1 MIWNDVQYLWLLL
14 VMPFLMVLFFY
25 QRKRAGKIVGKQFD
39 SELIQKLRFGYSSSK
54 QRWRNV
60 FLSLSMILIVVSLA
74 GPKIG
79 TEVRE
84 VERRGLNML
93 IALDLSR
100 SMNAEDIS
108 PSRLQKAKFEI
119 NRLIDR
125 LQGDR
130 VGLIVFTGEAFV
142 QSPMTR
148 DYAALRLFLDIAE
161 TEQMPNSTTNLN
173 AALTRAGEVFE
184 SVKEANAESGEWDAA
199 DVLLVIADGEHFG
212 EDPIP
217 AVRELQE
224 KGVKVFSLG
233 IGTERGGR
241 IPVYEE
247 GQLKGYFRSEN
258 GETVITRMSS
268 ERLRAIA
275 FEGGGS
281 YFEIRS
287 GNETID
293 PLLARLE
300 DLERN
305 EFATQEFTDYKNRY
319 QTLLMAGLLLFILT
333 IFLKDD

>member
-1 MIWNDVQYLWLLL
+1 MIWNDVQFLWLLL
-14 VMPFLMVLFFY
+14 LIPLLMMALWV
-25 QRKRAGKIVGKQFD
+25 QRARAKKMVGEQFEAD
-39 SELIQKLRFGYSSSK
+39 LLQKLRSGYSSAK
-54 QRWRNV
+54 QRWRSGL
-60 FLSLSMILIVVSLA
+60 FLASTTLIVMALA

-161 TEQMPNSTTNLN
+161 TDQMPNSTTNMI
-173 AALTRAGEVFE
+173 AAIERAGEVFD
-184 SVKEANAESGEWDAA
+184 SVQDAEAEAGERDAA
-199 DVLLVIADGEHFG
+199 DVLLLIADGEHFG
-212 EDPIP
+212 EDPVP
-217 AVRELQE
+217 AVKALQE

-247 GQLKGYFRSEN
+247 GQLKGYFRSEE

-268 ERLRAIA
+268 ERLRSIA

-319 QTLLMAGLLLFILT
+319 QTLLFVGLMLFALT
-333 IFLKDD
+333 LFLKED

>member
-1 MIWNDVQYLWLLL
+1 MIWSDAHFLWLLL
-14 VMPFLMVLFFY
+14 LIPIAIALLYY
-25 QRKRAGKIVGKQFD
+25 QRSIAKRAVEKQFD
-39 SELIQKLRFGYSSSK
+39 PELISRLRSGYSPVK
-54 QRWRNV
+54 QRWRSV
-60 FLSLSMILIVVSLA
+60 SFFISLTFIIFALA

-130 VGLIVFTGEAFV
+130 VGLLVFTGEAFV

-161 TEQMPNSTTNLN
+161 TDQMPNSTTNMI
-173 AALTRAGEVFE
+173 AALERAGEVFT
-184 SVKEANAESGEWDAA
+184 SVREANSEAGERDAA

-212 EDPIP
+212 EDPVP
-217 AVRELQE
+217 AVKELSAN
-224 KGVKVFSLG
+224 GVKVFSLG

-247 GQLKGYFRSEN
+247 GQLKGYFRSDE

-268 ERLRAIA
+268 DLLRSIA

-293 PLLARLE
+293 PLLSRLE

-305 EFATQEFTDYKNRY
+305 QFATQEFTDYKNRY
-319 QTLLMAGLLLFILT
+319 QTLLLLGIMGLIITL
-333 IFLKDD
+333 FLKED

>member
-1 MIWNDVQYLWLLL
+1 MII
-14 VMPFLMVLFFY
+14 
-25 QRKRAGKIVGKQFD
+25 A
-39 SELIQKLRFGYSSSK
+39 
-54 QRWRNV
+54 
-60 FLSLSMILIVVSLA
+60 LA

-108 PSRLQKAKFEI
+108 PSRLQKAKFEV

-148 DYAALRLFLDIAE
+148 DYTALRLFLDIVE
-161 TEQMPNSTTNLN
+161 TDQMPNSTTNMN
-173 AALTRAGEVFE
+173 TALRKAGEVFD
-184 SVKEANAESGEWDAA
+184 SISANDEGDRNRDAA
-199 DVLLVIADGEHFG
+199 DVLLMIADGEHFG
-212 EDPIP
+212 EDPLP
-217 AVRELQE
+217 VVRGLHEE
-224 KGVKVFSLG
+224 GVKVFSLG
-233 IGTERGGR
+233 IGTESGGR

-247 GQLKGYFRSEN
+247 GELKGFFTSE
-258 GETVITRMSS
+258 GETVITKMSS
-268 ERLRAIA
+268 DLMRKIA

-305 EFATQEFTDYKNRY
+305 EFATQEFTDYKDRY
-319 QTLLMAGLLLFILT
+319 QSLLIAGLFLFVLT
-333 IFLKDD
+333 LFMKDD